1 MPGFTRLYKFL
12 LIPGKLDNG
21 GLSVGT
27 NISQADIFEVFD
39 KRILSVLQGATE
51 TGTWEVTATSYIK
64 HDDVGNETDDMLHL
78 VYMTMDK
85 DFLYSIVDK
94 VISRTKAGSRS
105 EQIIHYHLR
114 REKVVKGIEYLWGDY
129 YIRVGV
135 TPDSNNAVI
144 MQIEHRALRDMNVA
158 LDLIDQLAKKIVKED
173 VPDVAR
179 LPVADFDFSMPIHLM
194 YTLFGE
200 YGLNESE
207 MSNALKNYSFKHTA
221 LQHFLLDI

>member
-1 MPGFTRLYKFL
+1 M
-12 LIPGKLDNG
+12 LIPGKQDNG

-144 MQIEHRALRDMNVA
+144 MQIEHRALRDMNIA